1 MNIGQLS
8 EKCGIST
15 KMIRHYEKVGLIP
28 RAPKGS
34 SGYRQYGSADVMRLS
49 FVRRARDAGLS
60 TASISRLLALWQDEN
75 RPSRE
80 VKVLVQGHL
89 AEIETR
95 IDSLISIREA
105 LTHLT
110 KHCKGN
116 ERPDCPIIDAF
127 SIQESD
133 ERRFARSMPRRRGF
147 A

>member
-8 EKCGIST
+8 QKCGIST

-34 SGYRQYGSADVMRLS
+34 SGYRQYGAADVMRLS

-60 TASISRLLALWQDEN
+60 MANISRLLGLWQNEK
-75 RPSRE
+75 RSSSE
-80 VKVLVQGHL
+80 VKQLVQGHL
-89 AEIETR
+89 LEIESR
-95 IDSLISIREA
+95 IESLISIREA

-110 KHCKGN
+110 EHCKGN
-116 ERPDCPIIDAF
+116 ERPECPIIDAF
-127 SIQESD
+127 STQGTE
-133 ERRFARSMPRRRGF
+133 ERTIPGSKPLRRGF